1 MTSIEAQYQVLEDGQ
16 PIVAE
21 ARPATHVYVVRT
33 VEKRKRSCCGGCCCL
48 GVALLVMLLLLFVPR
63 SPDIGFDHLSVGKSD
78 SASPNDAR
86 L

>member
-1 MTSIEAQYQVLEDGQ
+1 
-16 PIVAE
+16 
-21 ARPATHVYVVRT
+21 
-33 VEKRKRSCCGGCCCL
+33 
-48 GVALLVMLLLLFVPR
+48 MLLLLFVPR